1 MTSTEGLRV
10 GFLSAN
16 YRWRPHYDEFL
27 ALLPSDVEVQIE
39 GLGLWR
45 ESITELR
52 GLADTHQAKTEELV
66 AERAWQGIAVMGAP
80 MQVQNPGLL
89 DQLRSA
95 VPVPV
100 ISALGASAAALKAFG
115 VSRTLLVTPFDGPMN
130 ELLRAHLASEG
141 IEAMLPSAG
150 FADLEKATALEPEQV
165 YRLALDGFAGSPGAQ
180 AVYFQGAPLNPL
192 GVLERI
198 EAELGVP
205 VIASNPAMFW
215 RLLSE
220 LGRTYSLEGA
230 GRLFRDWPRL
240 A

>member
-27 ALLPSDVEVQIE
+27 ALLPSDVDVQIE

-52 GLADTHQAKTEELV
+52 GLADTHQAKTEKLV

-95 VPVPV
+95 GPVPGM
-100 ISALGASAAALKAFG
+100 ISSSLGS
-115 VSRTLLVTPFDGPMN
+115 
-130 ELLRAHLASEG
+130 
-141 IEAMLPSAG
+141 
-150 FADLEKATALEPEQV
+150 
-165 YRLALDGFAGSPGAQ
+165 
-180 AVYFQGAPLNPL
+180 
-192 GVLERI
+192 
-198 EAELGVP
+198 
-205 VIASNPAMFW
+205 
-215 RLLSE
+215 
-220 LGRTYSLEGA
+220 
-230 GRLFRDWPRL
+230 
-240 A
+240 